1 MNIEQL
7 KTFCTV
13 IEYGSFLKAS
23 EVLFCSQPAISK
35 QIKSL
40 ERSLGFSLFDREGKK
55 VNLNSNGRIAY
66 TYAKKI
72 LDEVSELNQKL
83 LESNNYL
90 PPIISFGATNF
101 IGVHIITPNISR
113 FKDNFPE
120 ASVSFTID
128 FNQNVLK
135 MLNLNKFSFAFVA
148 ESDLLNEYPD
158 IKTDFFRDDELVLV
172 ASPNHP
178 FASRNSINIEE
189 LEDQTFLVSQPNSAI
204 RKFIEDTF
212 YTNKLDINNIHNL
225 YNIEGIKQSI
235 LNGQG
240 ISILPKKA
248 ISTELKHKLLI
259 DVPINNLPLKRKLFI
274 AYKKNKQFTTLEK
287 DFINSLL

>member
-1 MNIEQL
+1 MNIEQF

-13 IEYGSFLKAS
+13 IEYGSFLRAS

-40 ERSLGFSLFDREGKK
+40 ERKLGFNLFDRDGKK
-55 VNLNSNGRIAY
+55 VILNSNG
-66 TYAKKI
+66 KI
-72 LDEVSELNQKL
+72 VYKHVKRVLDEILEMNNEL

-120 ASVSFTID
+120 ASISFTID
-128 FNQNVLK
+128 FNKNILN

-148 ESDLLNEYPD
+148 ESDLLKEYQD
-158 IKTDFFRDDELVLV
+158 IKTDFFRDDELALV
-172 ASPNHP
+172 VSPNHP
-178 FASRNSINIEE
+178 FASRNSIDMEE
-189 LEDQTFLVSQPNSAI
+189 LKDQTFLVSQPNSAI
-204 RKFIEDTF
+204 RKFIEDTLR
-212 YTNKLDINNIHNL
+212 TNKISINNMHNL

-240 ISILPKKA
+240 ISILPKKS
-248 ISTELKHKLLI
+248 ISTELKYQLLI
-259 DVPINNLPLKRKLFI
+259 EVPINNLYLKRKLFI
-274 AYKKNKQFTTLEK
+274 AYKRNKEFTSLEK